1 MLKRGSRRLETTKE
15 VYIGS
20 GRPLADYQDEKMSMV
35 TTVYK
40 DKATR
45 KLQDRVGNL
54 IVQIK
59 KKDGEQTKSVGMVKV
74 NLVEFIDASDAP
86 SKIGQR
92 QTEPLLKCPDKN
104 ATV

>member
-1 MLKRGSRRLETTKE
+1 M
-15 VYIGS
+15 
-20 GRPLADYQDEKMSMV
+20 
-35 TTVYK
+35 
-40 DKATR
+40 
-45 KLQDRVGNL
+45 